1 AGRPIWGITHRNPQ
15 LDKMLLDRSTY
26 LSPQSDIETVELAL
40 EKIWL
45 DWKNK
50 QLIQPIWSP
59 IGVDQAVSSILT
71 QVLNR

>member
-1 AGRPIWGITHRNPQ
+1 
-15 LDKMLLDRSTY
+15 MLLDRSTY